1 MLVLSRKLGEAIRIG
16 PDVRIRIVALQG
28 SQVRLA
34 IEAPDSVVVHRE
46 EIYER
51 IAQANRE
58 ATRDGADALQ
68 AFGSPGLP
76 QSDEEGS

>member
-16 PDVRIRIVALQG
+16 SDVRVRIVALQG

-34 IEAPDSVVVHRE
+34 IEAPDAVAVHRE

-51 IAQANRE
+51 IAEANRE
-58 ATRDGADALQ
+58 ATRDGADALL
-68 AFGSPGLP
+68 AFGSPGF
-76 QSDEEGS
+76 SSNDEEGA